1 MSCAVISLSF
11 SLLYFPCRALPQPPP
26 HRLSLSLSLSLSLY
40 LSLSI
45 YLCLSLSH
53 SLTYV
58 WLPGGQTRQ
67 HQPPRSHAGAPG
79 LWRLHIRPQL
89 GLDAIRI
96 LVNVGIQNGLYPSH
110 STAASVAVFPFLLP
124 LLLFPSSP
132 HVRPTHEPATR
143 TATRT
148 AAYICGARA
157 CSTLP
162 HPGN

>member
-1 MSCAVISLSF
+1 MSCAVISLFLPPLF
-11 SLLYFPCRALPQPPP
+11 SMSRPPP
-26 HRLSLSLSLSLSLY
+26 TPTPPALSLSLSLSLSL
-40 LSLSI
+40 

-96 LVNVGIQNGLYPSH
+96 LVNVGIHNGLYPSH

-132 HVRPTHEPATR
+132 HVRPT
-143 TATRT
+143 RT
-148 AAYICGARA
+148 AAYTCRARA